1 MKDELKKQYAL
12 RIAQA
17 NNVEMI
23 LIAYEMTETY
33 LDDALTDRE
42 DSINYCSDLNMAKK
56 CIDELLANLHYD
68 YELSKVLK
76 KLYIYMKNRLRDAE
90 YNNDYAAIE
99 EVKGYIDKLHDSYE
113 SIKSADTSE
122 VLMKNTQAV
131 VVGMTYGKNKILDEL
146 SNDVANRGFLI

>member
-42 DSINYCSDLNMAKK
+42 DSINYRSDLNMAKK

>member
-42 DSINYCSDLNMAKK
+42 DFINYRSDLNMAKK